1 MAVTLLILER
11 LSKLYHCQ
19 ILQQICS
26 KAFIKVKHTT
36 APHMRRYTT
45 LFPPHIW
52 RLCNPH
58 FFSKNAA

>member
-1 MAVTLLILER
+1 MAVTLLILDR

-26 KAFIKVKHTT
+26 KAFITVKHTT

-58 FFSKNAA
+58 IFSKNAA